1 MLAHTRSRHLALHLA
16 CAAALL
22 YAGCGHNRPAGA
34 AADSTPKADRHDN
47 GLISVTESL
56 LQGKVNGGQLE
67 LSIPVKAL
75 VAAAGSLD
83 VSLRSVDGAKVTS
96 QVSVSYSIDAG
107 KSTTLHTTLS
117 LPKGLDTQ
125 ADRAL
130 YSVRVSEARQLPLR
144 VTRSLLYV
152 LTPYELL
159 LDGPARVHLDKHASY
174 RARVQDPLTHAPVQ
188 NTAVTLLLGQTGQ
201 PPQTLQG
208 KTDDTGSAVFDVN
221 VTTAGSYQVSAQVT
235 DSGTQLQLVQDITA
249 EAAGK
254 KVLLTSDKPI
264 YQPGQLIHVRALAL
278 TSPSNAPVQ
287 KQAVVFEVEDGKG
300 NKVYKKSFMTDAYG
314 IASTSFRLAS
324 VVNEGTYK
332 LRALLGTV
340 TGEKTVDV
348 SHYALPKFAVT
359 INADKPFYAPAEHV
373 HGSIDSRYFFG
384 KNVAGGKVLVEALT
398 LDVGQTVFQQVMG
411 VTDANGHM
419 SFDITLPSALAGIPL
434 QGGNALV
441 SLRVTVTDTAGQE
454 VKKEKALTVAPDAV
468 SITLIPEAT
477 QLVPGVENRLHLFV
491 TDPLGAPVAAAKA
504 KVSGSLPAQT
514 VQTDAYG
521 HVELHW
527 TPGGTSAHVDVAL
540 TTVDGTAVSK
550 SFDFTSQTG
559 GEHVLVRTD
568 KSVYRLGETVKVQV
582 LASNGETRVYVDWLN
597 EGQAVDMRTLDVQ
610 KGVAS
615 FNMPLDASLIGDNR
629 IEAYVVDADGNTVR
643 AGRSIVVERAGA
655 LSVSLSTDK
664 AKYKPGEAAKLT
676 FTVND
681 EQGKPAV
688 AALGVQIVDEAVF
701 GLIDA
706 QPGLLR
712 TFFELEDAFATPQY
726 EIAAPIVSFDKLLFE
741 DVVATDA
748 KKAQAAQTQAEAS
761 LAALTGNQMMGIS
774 AGSWQ
779 ATIDA
784 THTKLMPA
792 LTVEH
797 GALIALLKPVVSAQ
811 AQVLLQQGCD
821 VSQYY
826 CAAINMPVGSALA
839 AQIKNNVQFFDFWG
853 NAYDDQSDGNSAAV
867 FVSAGPD
874 EKPATADDEKI
885 TIGFSDFGA
894 AMWGGG
900 SGGGFADAGAACLAC
915 QGAPGVGNAAGAA
928 FGAAGTGGPV
938 AATSDPTGSHATTT
952 DSNPRVR
959 SDFPETLYVNPS
971 LITGADGTAT
981 VSLDMADSIT
991 SWRVSALANAQGG
1004 KLGGGQSGVTVFQ
1017 DFFADVNFPAE
1028 LTRGDEVDFPIVVYN
1043 YLKVAQSVQ
1052 LTVDSAPWF
1061 TALGSVN
1068 TQLDLAAGE
1077 VKSVNIPVRVDQVGT
1092 QTLTVHAI
1100 GTKASD
1106 AVARSV
1112 RVVPDGMA
1120 MPVAQ
1125 SGALGAGNATLSA
1138 SFPGNAVPGS
1148 GQLYLDVFPAYLS
1161 QAVQGLD
1168 SLLQVP
1174 SGCFE
1179 QTTSTTWPNV
1189 LVARYMEQ
1197 TKQVTPA
1204 IQLKAESL
1212 ISAGYQRL
1220 LTFEHTGGGF
1230 SWFGM
1235 QDSAPYL
1242 SVTAFGLME
1251 FADMA
1256 QVQEVDSAMRT
1267 RTRQWLI
1274 TQQKADGS
1282 WPGDMTESFS
1292 FQSSVARNTAFV
1304 VWALAQ
1310 DGDTGPELQ
1319 RGLDY
1324 VKAHLTASDDA
1335 YTLALAANAY
1345 AAAAPSDPETSRLL
1359 AQLDAAKQASGSKF
1373 SWDSGSSETNFYCG
1387 GNDAAVATTALVA
1400 HAMITAGGY
1409 AGTVKGALDF
1419 ITGSKD
1425 PNGNFGSTQA
1435 TIWSLKTLLLA
1446 ALHGT
1451 EGAVGTLDVKL
1462 DGQVFASVDLSKA
1475 QSDVMT
1481 RVDMSALAA
1490 AGAHSVD
1497 LSFAG
1502 TGKVGYNLVSTYNI
1516 PWAQVPVPAT
1526 GPLSIAIAYDRASL
1540 LVNETVT
1547 AKVSVNN
1554 LTATVQNMV
1563 LVTLGVPPGFEVLTD
1578 DLASYLA
1585 NAQLSH
1591 FELTGKQL
1599 TLYLTALAANAKQ
1612 DFQYR
1617 LRATMPVKAADG
1629 GAEVHLYYQPDQKA
1643 QSASQLLVATVN

>member
-1 MLAHTRSRHLALHLA
+1 MLVNTRARHVARSLV
-16 CAAALL
+16 CVAALL

-34 AADSTPKADRHDN
+34 TADPTPKADRHDN
-47 GLISVTESL
+47 GVISVTESL
-56 LQGKVNGGQLE
+56 LQGTVKGTQLT

-83 VSLRSVDGAKVTS
+83 VSLTSVDGAKVES
-96 QVSVSYSIDAG
+96 QASVSYSLDAG
-107 KSTTLHTTLS
+107 KSTTLHATVA

-130 YSVRVSEARQLPLR
+130 YNVRVSESRELPLR

-152 LTPYELL
+152 LTPYELVL
-159 LDGPARVHLDKHASY
+159 EGPARVHLEKHASY
-174 RARVQDPLTHAPVQ
+174 RARVQDPVTHAPVQ
-188 NTAVTLLLGQTGQ
+188 NTAVTLLLAQKGQT
-201 PPQTLQG
+201 PQTLQG
-208 KTDDTGSAVFDVN
+208 KTDDTGSAVFDVS
-221 VTTAGSYQVSAQVT
+221 VTTAGNYQVSAQVT
-235 DSGTQLQLVQDITA
+235 DAGTQLQLVQDITA
-249 EAAGK
+249 EAAGQ

-278 TSPSNAPVQ
+278 DSPSNAPVQ
-287 KQAVVFEVEDGKG
+287 KQAVVFEIEDGKG
-300 NKVYKKSFMTDAYG
+300 NKVYKKSFTTDGYG
-314 IASTSFRLAS
+314 IASTTFRLAS

-332 LRALLGTV
+332 LRALLGAV
-340 TGEKTVDV
+340 TSEKTVEV

-359 INADKPFYAPAEHV
+359 INADKAFYAPAEHV
-373 HGSIDSRYFFG
+373 RGSVDSRYFFG

-398 LDVGQTVFQQVMG
+398 LDVGQNVFQQVMG

-434 QGGNALV
+434 QSGNALV

-468 SITLIPEAT
+468 RITLIPEAT
-477 QLVPGVENRLHLFV
+477 QVVPGVENRLHLFV
-491 TDPLGAPVAAAKA
+491 TDPLGAPVAAAKLG
-504 KVSGSLPAQT
+504 VSGSLPTQT
-514 VQTDAYG
+514 AQTDAYG

-527 TPGGTSAHVDVAL
+527 TPSSSSAHVDVTL
-540 TTVDGTAVSK
+540 TTAAGNQIVKA
-550 SFDFTSQTG
+550 FDFTSQTG

-582 LASNGETRVYVDWLN
+582 FASNGETRVYLDWLN

-615 FNMPLDASLIGDNR
+615 FSMPLDASLIGDNR

-643 AGRSIVVERAGA
+643 AGRSIVVERSGA

-664 AKYKPGEAAKLT
+664 AQYRPGDPAKLT
-676 FTVND
+676 FTVSD

-712 TFFELEDAFATPQY
+712 TFFELEDAFAKPQY
-726 EIAAPIVSFDKLLFE
+726 EIDAPAVSFDKLLFE
-741 DVVATDA
+741 DVTATDA
-748 KKAQAAQTQAEAS
+748 KKAQAAQTQAEAN
-761 LAALTGNQMMGIS
+761 LAALMGNQMMGIA

-779 ATIDA
+779 ATVAA

-792 LTVEH
+792 LMLERS
-797 GALIALLKPVVSAQ
+797 ALIELLKPVVSAQ
-811 AQVLLQQGCD
+811 AQVLVQQGCD

-826 CAAINMPVGSALA
+826 CSAINMPVGNALA
-839 AQIKNNVQFFDFWG
+839 TQIKNNVSFFDFWG
-853 NAYDDQSDGNSAAV
+853 NAYSDTIDGNNAAV

-874 EKPATADDEKI
+874 EKPGTADDETI
-885 TIGFSDFGA
+885 TIGFGDFGA

-900 SGGGFADAGAACLAC
+900 NGHGAGVSDAGAACIAC
-915 QGAPGVGNAAGAA
+915 EGAPGFGFNAGAA
-928 FGAAGTGGPV
+928 SGAAGTV
-938 AATSDPTGSHATTT
+938 ATPTAADPNAPQAASNN
-952 DSNPRVR
+952 NPRVR
-959 SDFPETLYVNPS
+959 TDFPETLYVNPS

-991 SWRVSALANAQGG
+991 SWRVSALANAAGG

-1112 RVVPDGMA
+1112 RVIPDGLA
-1120 MPVAQ
+1120 TPIAQ
-1125 SGALGAGNATLSA
+1125 SGALGTGNATLST
-1138 SFPGNAVPGS
+1138 SFPVNAVPGS
-1148 GQLYLDVFPAYLS
+1148 GQLYLDVFPAYLA

-1197 TKQVTPA
+1197 TKQVTPS

-1235 QDSAPYL
+1235 QDPAPYL

-1256 QVQEVDSAMRT
+1256 QVQEVDSAMRA

-1274 TQQKADGS
+1274 SQQKADGS

-1304 VWALAQ
+1304 VWALSQ

-1319 RGLDY
+1319 RGLAY
-1324 VKAHLTASDDA
+1324 VKANLTKTDDA

-1345 AAAAPSDPETSRLL
+1345 AAAAPSDPETSSLL
-1359 AQLDAAKQASGSKF
+1359 SQLDAMKTTAGSKF
-1373 SWDSGSSETNFYCG
+1373 SWDSGGSETNFYCG
-1387 GNDAAVATTALVA
+1387 GNDAAVATTALVT
-1400 HAMITAGGY
+1400 HAMLTAGGY

-1425 PNGNFGSTQA
+1425 KNGNFGSTQA

-1451 EGAVGTLDVKL
+1451 AGAVGTLDVKL
-1462 DGQVFASVDLSKA
+1462 DGQAFASVDLSKA

-1481 RVDMSALAA
+1481 RIDMSALAT
-1490 AGAHSVD
+1490 AGAHTVD
-1497 LSFAG
+1497 LAFAG
-1502 TGKVGYNLVSTYNI
+1502 TGKVSYNLVSTYNI
-1516 PWAQVPVPAT
+1516 PWAQVPVPVA
-1526 GPLSIAIAYDRASL
+1526 GPLSIAITYDRASL

-1554 LTATVQNMV
+1554 LTNSTQNMV

-1585 NAQLSH
+1585 NGQLSR

-1599 TLYLTALAANAKQ
+1599 TLYLTALAASATQ

-1617 LRATMPVKAADG
+1617 LRATMPVKAVDG

-1643 QSASQLLVATVN
+1643 QSASQLLVATAN